1 MNGSWHCINI
11 MVSDPLSVCV
21 VLGLSFVAKEE
32 RSRNLQNYTRKT
44 LGGGHKE
51 GYLGT
56 RATTCDPEL
65 DRILFHEDPRLN
77 LRL

>member
-44 LGGGHKE
+44 LGGDIR
-51 GYLGT
+51 
-56 RATTCDPEL
+56 RAIWGLERQHVTQSWIGFFFM
-65 DRILFHEDPRLN
+65 RIPD
-77 LRL
+77 

>member
-1 MNGSWHCINI
+1 MCGI
-11 MVSDPLSVCV
+11 
-21 VLGLSFVAKEE
+21 GLELCSQRREVQKFAELYK
-32 RSRNLQNYTRKT
+32 KDFG
-44 LGGGHKE
+44 GGGHKE

-56 RATTCDPEL
+56 RATTWDPEL

>member
-1 MNGSWHCINI
+1 MCGI
-11 MVSDPLSVCV
+11 
-21 VLGLSFVAKEE
+21 GLELCSQRREVQKFAELYK
-32 RSRNLQNYTRKT
+32 KD